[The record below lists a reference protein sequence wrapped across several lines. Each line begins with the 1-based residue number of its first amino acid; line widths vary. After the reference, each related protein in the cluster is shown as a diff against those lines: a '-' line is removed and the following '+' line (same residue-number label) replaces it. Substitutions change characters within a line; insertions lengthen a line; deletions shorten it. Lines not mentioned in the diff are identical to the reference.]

1 MRIRSVFSH
10 SLQAILEGALIA
22 LIVVG
27 LIAGTALAGK
37 PSRTG
42 NSLSVVALESSD
54 GAPHQGQDVTFKFT
68 TSNFYPVVS
77 LSCSQN
83 GNVVYGSS
91 GPMYWPNMWD
101 FDGVFTLA
109 SQAWT
114 EGAADCRADLKG
126 TQRGK
131 IVLLA
136 STSFHVDP

>member
-10 SLQAILEGALIA
+10 SILAILEGALIA

-27 LIAGTALAGK
+27 LVAGTTLAAKSARGG
-37 PSRTG
+37 SI
-42 NSLSVVALESSD
+42 SVVALESSD
-54 GAPHQGQDVTFKFT
+54 GVPHQGQDITFKIS
-68 TSNFYPVVS
+68 TSNPYPVVS
-77 LSCSQN
+77 LSCSKN
-83 GNVVYGSS
+83 GDVVYGSS

-136 STSFHVDP
+136 STTFHVEP

>member
-10 SLQAILEGALIA
+10 SLQALLEGALIA
-22 LIVVG
+22 MLVVG
-27 LIAGTALAGK
+27 LIAGTAFAAKG
-37 PSRTG
+37 SHTG
-42 NSLSVVALESSD
+42 SSVSLVALESTD
-54 GAPHQGQDVTFKFT
+54 GAAHQGQDVTFKFT
-68 TSNFYPVVS
+68 TSNAYPVIS
-77 LSCSQN
+77 LSCSKN

-136 STSFHVDP
+136 STSFHVEP